1 MKINNLTL
9 TINNNFELTIKRQEK
24 FIIITDC
31 D

>member
-9 TINNNFELTIKRQEK
+9 TINNNFELNIKRQEN